1 MLYRWRRSIR
11 TPPRAGETESTPEDV
26 IEPGSNRKRGSAMG
40 DRGGKKDKAKHDK
53 QAQVKKDSKNDAV
66 KKNLIRQTGQDKT
79 PLQR

>member
-1 MLYRWRRSIR
+1 MR
-11 TPPRAGETESTPEDV
+11 TTPRAEVTGSTPEDV